1 MARYI
6 AAPPAAVPT
15 SARRSRRRM
24 VVSSRSDIFCLLGF
38 RVGRTGAEYM
48 EASLITDGG
57 TTKPQYQAGLVL
69 SAAVV
74 GSIIFFT
81 SVIFVAGNPLIS
93 ACFLMLSSSFAR

>member
-38 RVGRTGAEYM
+38 RVGGAEDM
-48 EASLITDGG
+48 EASLITDGEDP
-57 TTKPQYQAGLVL
+57 KLQYQATLIV

-81 SVIFVAGNPLIS
+81 SVIFVAGKPLIS
-93 ACFLMLSSSFAR
+93 ACLRMIASSFAR